1 MKNKQDRKI
10 RDETAWLH
18 VNTNAGFGLKV
29 RFYKSHLDLYL
40 TKTSGLTKKVMD

>member
-1 MKNKQDRKI
+1 MKNKQDSKI

-29 RFYKSHLDLYL
+29 GFYKSQSIHELLW
-40 TKTSGLTKKVMD
+40 